1 MHFQWDCLCL
11 GVLIISSVTAGMEN
25 EDNLDADV
33 EVENFD
39 KQSQEADVDRD
50 KSSLE
55 VVYQTPKP
63 TGEVYFTETFDE
75 GLSGCQHF
83 CPILAAKLYL
93 LLFTFNKAVISLLRL
108 KVFSKTLCVCLLG
121 RWEVEELK
129 ENAMPGDR
137 GLVLKSVAKYHA
149 ISAMLTKAFVF
160 DDKPLIVQYE
170 VNFQKGIDCGGAYI
184 KLLSSSNDLNLEYF
198 FDKTPYT
205 IMFGPDKCGEDYK
218 LHF

>member
-1 MHFQWDCLCL
+1 MHFQWDWLCL
-11 GVLIISSVTAGMEN
+11 GVLIISSVAAGKEDEEN
-25 EDNLDADV
+25 PDADV

-50 KSSLE
+50 KSSIE

-75 GLSGCQHF
+75 GLS
-83 CPILAAKLYL
+83 
-93 LLFTFNKAVISLLRL
+93 R
-108 KVFSKTLCVCLLG
+108 LCVCVLG

-129 ENAMPGDR
+129 ENALPGDK

-149 ISAMLTKAFVF
+149 ISAMLTEAFVF

-198 FDKTPYT
+198 YDKTPYT

>member
-1 MHFQWDCLCL
+1 MPFQWDWLCL

-25 EDNLDADV
+25 EENLDADV

-50 KSSLE
+50 KSSIE

-75 GLSGCQHF
+75 GLSR
-83 CPILAAKLYL
+83 LYL
-93 LLFTFNKAVISLLRL
+93 LCFAFNKAVISLLQTAFFQR
-108 KVFSKTLCVCLLG
+108 LCVCVLG

-129 ENAMPGDR
+129 ENAVPGDR

>member
-1 MHFQWDCLCL
+1 MHFQWDWLCL

-25 EDNLDADV
+25 EENLDADV

-39 KQSQEADVDRD
+39 KQSQEVDVDRD
-50 KSSLE
+50 RSSIE

-75 GLSGCQHF
+75 GLSG
-83 CPILAAKLYL
+83 
-93 LLFTFNKAVISLLRL
+93 KAVVSLLQTAFFQR
-108 KVFSKTLCVCLLG
+108 LCVYVLG

>member
-1 MHFQWDCLCL
+1 MHFQWNWLCW
-11 GVLIISSVTAGMEN
+11 GVLIISSVTARIEN
-25 EDNLDADV
+25 EENLDADV
-33 EVENFD
+33 EVQDFD
-39 KQSQEADVDRD
+39 KQSQEADVDQD
-50 KSSLE
+50 KSSIE

-63 TGEVYFTETFDE
+63 TGEVYFTETFDG
-75 GLSGCQHF
+75 GLSG
-83 CPILAAKLYL
+83 
-93 LLFTFNKAVISLLRL
+93 
-108 KVFSKTLCVCLLG
+108 LCVCVCVLG

-129 ENAMPGDR
+129 ENAVPGDR

-160 DDKPLIVQYE
+160 DNKPLIVQYE

-184 KLLSSSNDLNLEYF
+184 KLLSSSDDLNLYF

>member
-1 MHFQWDCLCL
+1 MHFQWDWLCL
-11 GVLIISSVTAGMEN
+11 GVLVISSVTAETEN
-25 EDNLDADV
+25 EGDLDADV
-33 EVENFD
+33 EVEDFD
-39 KQSQEADVDRD
+39 KQSQEAEVERE
-50 KSSLE
+50 KPSIE

-63 TGEVYFTETFDE
+63 TGEVYFTETFDG
-75 GLSGCQHF
+75 GLSGLHF
-83 CPILAAKLYL
+83 
-93 LLFTFNKAVISLLRL
+93 
-108 KVFSKTLCVCLLG
+108 FSKALCVCVLG

-129 ENAMPGDR
+129 ENTVPGDR
-137 GLVLKSVAKYHA
+137 GLVLKSVAKHHA
-149 ISAMLTKAFVF
+149 ISAMLTKTFLF

-184 KLLSSSNDLNLEYF
+184 KLLSSSDDLNLEYF

>member
-1 MHFQWDCLCL
+1 MHFQWDWLCL

-25 EDNLDADV
+25 EENLDADV

-50 KSSLE
+50 KSSIE

-63 TGEVYFTETFDE
+63 TGEVYFAETFDE
-75 GLSGCQHF
+75 GMSS
-83 CPILAAKLYL
+83 
-93 LLFTFNKAVISLLRL
+93 KAVISLLQIA
-108 KVFSKTLCVCLLG
+108 FFQTLCVCVLG

-129 ENAMPGDR
+129 ENAVPGDK

>member
-1 MHFQWDCLCL
+1 MIFQWDWLCL
-11 GVLIISSVTAGMEN
+11 GVLIISSVTAGTEN
-25 EDNLDADV
+25 EENLDADV

-39 KQSQEADVDRD
+39 KQSQEADVDRE
-50 KSSLE
+50 KSSIE

-75 GLSGCQHF
+75 GLSG
-83 CPILAAKLYL
+83 LYL
-93 LLFTFNKAVISLLRL
+93 LLTLCFQQGCNFFTSDCI
-108 KVFSKTLCVCLLG
+108 FSKTLCVCVLG

-129 ENAMPGDR
+129 ENAVPGDK

-149 ISAMLTKAFVF
+149 ISAMLTKAFFF

>member
-1 MHFQWDCLCL
+1 MHFQWDWLCL

-25 EDNLDADV
+25 EENLDADV

-39 KQSQEADVDRD
+39 KQSQEADVDRE
-50 KSSLE
+50 KSSIE

-75 GLSGCQHF
+75 GLSGLHF
-83 CPILAAKLYL
+83 FKD
-93 LLFTFNKAVISLLRL
+93 FV
-108 KVFSKTLCVCLLG
+108 CVCVCVFG

-129 ENAMPGDR
+129 DNAVPGDK

>member
-1 MHFQWDCLCL
+1 MHFQWDWLCL
-11 GVLIISSVTAGMEN
+11 GVLIISSVTAGMKN
-25 EDNLDADV
+25 EENLDADV

-39 KQSQEADVDRD
+39 EQSQEADVDRD
-50 KSSLE
+50 KSSIE

-75 GLSGCQHF
+75 GLSG
-83 CPILAAKLYL
+83 LNL
-93 LLFTFNKAVISLLRL
+93 LLFAFNKAVMSLLQAAFFQR
-108 KVFSKTLCVCLLG
+108 LCVYVYVLG

-129 ENAMPGDR
+129 ENAVPGDR

>member
-1 MHFQWDCLCL
+1 MHFQWDWLCL

-25 EDNLDADV
+25 EENLDADI

-75 GLSGCQHF
+75 GLSS
-83 CPILAAKLYL
+83 
-93 LLFTFNKAVISLLRL
+93 KAVISLLQTAFFQR
-108 KVFSKTLCVCLLG
+108 LCVCVLG

-184 KLLSSSNDLNLEYF
+184 KLLSSSNDLNLV
-198 FDKTPYT
+198 
-205 IMFGPDKCGEDYK
+205 
-218 LHF
+218 

>member
-1 MHFQWDCLCL
+1 MHFQWDWLCL
-11 GVLIISSVTAGMEN
+11 GVLIISSVSAGMEN
-25 EDNLDADV
+25 EENLDADV

-39 KQSQEADVDRD
+39 KQSPEADVDRD
-50 KSSLE
+50 KSSIE

-75 GLSGCQHF
+75 GMSR
-83 CPILAAKLYL
+83 
-93 LLFTFNKAVISLLRL
+93 LFFTSDCI
-108 KVFSKTLCVCLLG
+108 FSNFVCVLG

-129 ENAMPGDR
+129 ENAVPGDK

>member
-1 MHFQWDCLCL
+1 MHFQWDWLCL
-11 GVLIISSVTAGMEN
+11 GVLIISSVTGEMEN
-25 EDNLDADV
+25 EETLDADV
-33 EVENFD
+33 EVEDFD

-50 KSSLE
+50 KPSLE

-63 TGEVYFTETFDE
+63 TGEVYFTETFDG
-75 GLSGCQHF
+75 GLAG
-83 CPILAAKLYL
+83 
-93 LLFTFNKAVISLLRL
+93 R
-108 KVFSKTLCVCLLG
+108 CVCVLG
-121 RWEVEELK
+121 RWEVEKLK
-129 ENAMPGDR
+129 ENTVPGDR
-137 GLVLKSVAKYHA
+137 GLVLKSVAKHHA

-170 VNFQKGIDCGGAYI
+170 VNFQEGIDCGGAYI
-184 KLLSSSNDLNLEYF
+184 KLLSSSDDLNLVCREYF

>member
-1 MHFQWDCLCL
+1 MHFQWDWLCL
-11 GVLIISSVTAGMEN
+11 GVLIISSVTTGMEN
-25 EDNLDADV
+25 EENLDADV

-39 KQSQEADVDRD
+39 KQSQGADVDRD
-50 KSSLE
+50 KSSIE

-75 GLSGCQHF
+75 GMSSFAQMTSTIVVLDC
-83 CPILAAKLYL
+83 I
-93 LLFTFNKAVISLLRL
+93 
-108 KVFSKTLCVCLLG
+108 FSNFVCVLG

-129 ENAMPGDR
+129 ENAVPGDK

>member
-1 MHFQWDCLCL
+1 MHFQWDWLCL
-11 GVLIISSVTAGMEN
+11 GVLIISSVTAGMED
-25 EDNLDADV
+25 EENLDADV

-50 KSSLE
+50 KPSIE

-75 GLSGCQHF
+75 GLSS
-83 CPILAAKLYL
+83 
-93 LLFTFNKAVISLLRL
+93 KAVIFLFQTAFFQR
-108 KVFSKTLCVCLLG
+108 LCVCVLG

-129 ENAMPGDR
+129 ENALPGDK

-198 FDKTPYT
+198 YDKTPYT

>member
-1 MHFQWDCLCL
+1 MHFQWDWLCL
-11 GVLIISSVTAGMEN
+11 GVLIISSVAAEMEN
-25 EDNLDADV
+25 EENLDADV

-50 KSSLE
+50 KSSIE

-63 TGEVYFTETFDE
+63 AGEVYFTETFDE
-75 GLSGCQHF
+75 GLSGKIFVLDC
-83 CPILAAKLYL
+83 I
-93 LLFTFNKAVISLLRL
+93 
-108 KVFSKTLCVCLLG
+108 FSKTLCMCVCVCVLG

-129 ENAMPGDR
+129 ENAVPGDK

>member
-1 MHFQWDCLCL
+1 MHFQWDWLCL
-11 GVLIISSVTAGMEN
+11 SVLIISSVNGGMEN
-25 EDNLDADV
+25 KENLDADI

-50 KSSLE
+50 KSSIE

-75 GLSGCQHF
+75 GLSGLHF
-83 CPILAAKLYL
+83 FKDCMC
-93 LLFTFNKAVISLLRL
+93 
-108 KVFSKTLCVCLLG
+108 VFVLG

-129 ENAMPGDR
+129 ENAVPGDR

-149 ISAMLTKAFVF
+149 ISSMLTKAFVF
-160 DDKPLIVQYE
+160 DNKPLIVQYE

-184 KLLSSSNDLNLEYF
+184 KLLSSTNELNLDYF

>member
-1 MHFQWDCLCL
+1 MQFQWDWLCL
-11 GVLIISSVTAGMEN
+11 GVLIISSVTGGMEN
-25 EDNLDADV
+25 EENLDADV

-50 KSSLE
+50 KSSIE
-55 VVYQTPKP
+55 VMYQTPKP

-75 GLSGCQHF
+75 GLSGSKSF
-83 CPILAAKLYL
+83 VFILDCM
-93 LLFTFNKAVISLLRL
+93 
-108 KVFSKTLCVCLLG
+108 FSKTLCVCVCVLG